1 MCVCVRERET
11 QSESRRETE
20 RERERPIASCPN
32 EHGYKGVVRR
42 GRCLKSIT
50 LRNWEDADNKI
61 LPILTQTNF

>member
-1 MCVCVRERET
+1 VRERE
-11 QSESRRETE
+11 RERERGRERE
-20 RERERPIASCPN
+20 RERERPIASCPK
-32 EHGYKGVVRR
+32 EHGYKGVVSR